1 MKIEKLTVKKN
12 GKTYAGEIA
21 WPDDLGSA
29 IKLLGELEVWSA
41 FKIGYKELA
50 KKRITNSIRPRKKW
64 LKLDLSCVDDQTA
77 EEIES
82 FLRERTRVNQL
93 HIENQ
98 RRLEAEAARQER
110 QQAEETALLEAQQT
124 AQNDYDETPE
134 EAQAP
139 ISESADSFEQD
150 FAKYL
155 AALGSSPQQHT
166 EKELMQS

>member
-21 WPDDLGSA
+21 WPDDLASA
-29 IKLLGELEVWSA
+29 IRLLGELEVWSA

-77 EEIES
+77 ELIE
-82 FLRERTRVNQL
+82 
-93 HIENQ
+93 
-98 RRLEAEAARQER
+98 RLAHESARAAFAHEAALAAQKEQ
-110 QQAEETALLEAQQT
+110 QQAEETALREAQQT
-124 AQNDYDETPE
+124 IQNDYDETLE

-155 AALGSSPQQHT
+155 AALDSSPQQHT
-166 EKELMQS
+166 EIDSLQS